1 MGIWTH
7 RNRGSDQLLS
17 DSAQTAAR
25 AACHCYSGNYMR
37 GTRWLLL
44 VAIVAILAGIAATYR
59 AQKRA
64 LAGKSPPK
72 PAQLPLS
79 VMGTRDDFHW
89 TRRDGGRTLAEIHAS
104 QLKQEKD
111 SNQVHLEQVA
121 LKIFNK
127 AGDEYNLVKCA
138 NAEFNEVTSHLYSDG
153 DVEIT
158 LRVPFEGQPTRPLVN
173 IKSSKV
179 TFEVKTGKASTDQA
193 ASFTFEN
200 GTGKSVG
207 AWYDPTLR
215 ELHLVHDVE
224 INRKGPGPHTA
235 PMKIEGG
242 EVTYKEAASVVWVTN
257 GARLTRENT
266 VVNADSAVVQLEDDA
281 IRQVDAV
288 KAHGVDEYPKR
299 KLEYS
304 ADELRVTYSD
314 EGQVDRVS
322 GRTNARLVSISEGSE
337 TTMTSDAVELDFVPS
352 QTQSVLKKAVG
363 NGNAAIESKPVAPS
377 SGGKLAETRVVHS
390 QIIEVLMRPGGR
402 EIETV
407 ETKAPGQLDFLP
419 NDAAQRQR
427 RLIADHMIMKYGP
440 ANQLESF
447 RALNVQTETQPNTD
461 ERAKKAGASKTHSK
475 NMSAEF
481 DPKTGQ
487 MQHME
492 QWDDFAYEQGDRK
505 ARADRAIMDADHNV
519 MTLQK
524 SARVTDAT
532 GATSADH
539 IRMDQKTGDFAAEGH
554 VSSSRQPDKKGAPSG
569 MLAGDQPVEAMA
581 DRMNAAN
588 HNHSIKYEGRVVM
601 WQGGDRITA
610 DRVDIDRDKRSLQ
623 AAGGVVTQFM
633 EKAKDDEAAR
643 SRADGE
649 KDRRGDAATRRPGEN
664 QIPSPKSQIPNRAQP
679 APIFVVVKAATL
691 AYTEQDR
698 LAHYGGGV
706 LLNRPGLQVKAD
718 DLRAFLTESKDDKTK
733 DVKDKAAGPDP
744 DTGGEDSRIEK
755 AYADGH
761 VEIVQAATDRTR
773 TGTGEHAEYYTAD
786 ERIILRGGQPQMVD
800 SKKGYTRGAELTY
813 FVNDDRLLVT
823 GSPKQRATSRLRRK

>member
-1 MGIWTH
+1 
-7 RNRGSDQLLS
+7 
-17 DSAQTAAR
+17 
-25 AACHCYSGNYMR
+25 MR

-44 VAIVAILAGIAATYR
+44 IAIVAILAGIAVTYR
-59 AQKRA
+59 TQKRV

-79 VMGTRDDFHW
+79 VMGTRDEFNW
-89 TRRDGGRTLAEIHAS
+89 TRRDDGGRTLAEIHAS

-111 SNQVHLEQVA
+111 SNQVHLEQVE

-158 LRVPFEGQPTRPLVN
+158 LRVPLQGQPTRPLVN

-179 TFEVKTGKASTDQA
+179 TFEVKTGKASTEQA
-193 ASFTFEN
+193 ARFTFEN

-207 AWYDPTLR
+207 AWYDPTSR

-224 INRKGPGPHTA
+224 INRHGPGPHTA

-242 EVTYKEAASVVWVTN
+242 ELTYKEAGSVVWVTN

-363 NGNAAIESKPVAPS
+363 NGHAAIESKPVAPS

-427 RLIADHMIMKYGP
+427 RLNADHMIMKYGA

-447 RALNVQTETQPNTD
+447 RALNVQTETQPNAD
-461 ERAKKAGASKTHSK
+461 ERAKKSGASKTHSK

-519 MTLQK
+519 MTLEK

-532 GATSADH
+532 GATSADR

-588 HNHSIKYEGRVVM
+588 HNHSIKYEGHAVM

-623 AAGGVVTQFM
+623 AAGSVVTQFM
-633 EKAKDDEAAR
+633 EKAKEDEAAR
-643 SRADGE
+643 NRADGETGRGGEGE
-649 KDRRGDAATRRPGEN
+649 KDRRGDAATRRHGEN
-664 QIPSPKSQIPNRAQP
+664 QIPNRAQP

-733 DVKDKAAGPDP
+733 AAGPDQ
-744 DTGGEDSRIEK
+744 DTGGDDSRIEK
-755 AYADGH
+755 AFADGH

>member
-1 MGIWTH
+1 
-7 RNRGSDQLLS
+7 
-17 DSAQTAAR
+17 
-25 AACHCYSGNYMR
+25 MR

-44 VAIVAILAGIAATYR
+44 VAIVAILTSITLTYR
-59 AQKRA
+59 TQKRA
-64 LAGKSPPK
+64 LAGKAPPK

-79 VMGTRDDFHW
+79 LMGTRDDFNW
-89 TRRDGGRTLAEIHAS
+89 TRRDGGRDLAEIHAS
-104 QLKQEKD
+104 QLRQEKD
-111 SNQVHLEQVA
+111 SNQVHLEQVE

-127 AGDEYNLVKCA
+127 AGDEYDLVKCA
-138 NAEFNEVTSHLYSDG
+138 NAEFNEVNSRLYSDG

-158 LRVPFEGQPTRPLVN
+158 LRVPVEGQPTRPLVK

-179 TFEVKTGKASTDQA
+179 TFDVKTGKASTDEA
-193 ASFTFEN
+193 AAFTFEN
-200 GTGKSVG
+200 GTGKSLG
-207 AWYDPTLR
+207 AWYDPTSR
-215 ELHLVHDVE
+215 ELHLVHDAE

-242 EVTYKEAASVVWVTN
+242 ELTYKEAAAVVWLTH

-288 KAHGVDEYPKR
+288 NAHGVDEYPKR
-299 KLEYS
+299 KLQYS
-304 ADELRVTYSD
+304 AEELRVTYSD

-322 GRTNARLVSISEGSE
+322 GRTNARLMSISEGSQ
-337 TTMTSDAVELDFVPS
+337 TTMTSDAVELDFAPS

-363 NGNAAIESKPVAPS
+363 NGHAAIESKPLAP

-390 QIIEVLMRPGGR
+390 QIIEVQMRPGGR
-402 EIETV
+402 EIETI
-407 ETKAPGQLDFLP
+407 ETQAPGQLDFIP
-419 NDAAQRQR
+419 NEALQRQR
-427 RLIADHMIMKYGP
+427 RLTADHMLMKYGA

-447 RALNVQTETQPNTD
+447 RALNVQTETQPNTE
-461 ERAKKAGASKTHSK
+461 ERAKKLGPSKTHSK

-505 ARADRAIMDADHNV
+505 ARADRATMDADRNV
-519 MTLQK
+519 MTLER

-569 MLAGDQPVEAMA
+569 MLAGDEPVEAMA

-588 HNHSIKYEGRVVM
+588 HNRSLKYEGHAVM

-610 DRVDIDRDKRSLQ
+610 DRVEIDRDKRSLQ
-623 AAGGVVTQFM
+623 AAGSVVTQFM
-633 EKAKDDEAAR
+633 EKARDDEEAR
-643 SRADGE
+643 SRAKSETIPDG
-649 KDRRGDAATRRPGEN
+649 KKTAPN
-664 QIPSPKSQIPNRAQP
+664 PPSSPV
-679 APIFVVVKAATL
+679 FVVVKAATL
-691 AYTEQDR
+691 VYTDQDR
-698 LAHYGGGV
+698 LAHYGGAV

-718 DLRAFLTESKDDKTK
+718 ELRAFLAESKDDKAK
-733 DVKDKAAGPDP
+733 NDKNQATNAEPDS
-744 DTGGEDSRIEK
+744 GGDDSRIEK

-761 VEIVQAATDRTR
+761 VEIVQAGTDRTR

-813 FVNDDRLLVT
+813 FINDDRLLVT
-823 GSPKQRATSRLRRK
+823 GSPKQRVTSRLRRK

>member
-1 MGIWTH
+1 
-7 RNRGSDQLLS
+7 
-17 DSAQTAAR
+17 
-25 AACHCYSGNYMR
+25 MR

-44 VAIVAILAGIAATYR
+44 IAIVAILAAITVTYR
-59 AQKRA
+59 TQKRS

-79 VMGTRDDFHW
+79 LLGTRDDFHW
-89 TRRDGGRTLAEIHAS
+89 TRRDGGRDLAEIHAS

-138 NAEFNEVTSHLYSDG
+138 KAEFNEVSSRLYSDG

-158 LRVPFEGQPTRPLVN
+158 LRVPLQGQPTRPLVN

-193 ASFTFEN
+193 ATFTFEN

-314 EGQVDRVS
+314 VGQVDRVS
-322 GRTNARLVSISEGSE
+322 GRNNARLVSISEGSE
-337 TTMTSDAVELDFVPS
+337 TTMTSDAVQLDFVPS
-352 QTQSVLKKAVG
+352 QTQSVLQKAVG
-363 NGNAAIESKPVAPS
+363 NGHAAIESKPVAA
-377 SGGKLAETRVVHS
+377 SGGKLAETRVVRS
-390 QIIEVLMRPGGR
+390 QVIEVLMRPGGR

-427 RLIADHMIMKYGP
+427 RLNADHMIMKYGP

-447 RALNVQTETQPNTD
+447 RALNVQTETQPNKD
-461 ERAKKAGASKTHSK
+461 EHAKKLGASKTHSK

-492 QWDDFAYEQGDRK
+492 QWDDFAYEQGDRN

-519 MTLQK
+519 MTLEK

-588 HNHSIKYEGRVVM
+588 HNHSIKYEGHVVM

-633 EKAKDDEAAR
+633 ERAKDDETAR
-643 SRADGE
+643 SRADGERGRGGEGE
-649 KDRRGDAATRRPGEN
+649 KDRRGDAGEN
-664 QIPSPKSQIPNRAQP
+664 PIPNRAKP

-718 DLRAFLTESKDDKTK
+718 DLRAFLAESKDDKTK
-733 DVKDKAAGPDP
+733 AAGPDQ
-744 DTGGEDSRIEK
+744 DTSGDDSRIEK

-761 VEIVQAATDRTR
+761 VEIVQTATDRTR

>member
-1 MGIWTH
+1 
-7 RNRGSDQLLS
+7 
-17 DSAQTAAR
+17 
-25 AACHCYSGNYMR
+25 
-37 GTRWLLL
+37 
-44 VAIVAILAGIAATYR
+44 
-59 AQKRA
+59 
-64 LAGKSPPK
+64 
-72 PAQLPLS
+72 
-79 VMGTRDDFHW
+79 
-89 TRRDGGRTLAEIHAS
+89 
-104 QLKQEKD
+104 
-111 SNQVHLEQVA
+111 
-121 LKIFNK
+121 
-127 AGDEYNLVKCA
+127 
-138 NAEFNEVTSHLYSDG
+138 
-153 DVEIT
+153 
-158 LRVPFEGQPTRPLVN
+158 
-173 IKSSKV
+173 
-179 TFEVKTGKASTDQA
+179 
-193 ASFTFEN
+193 
-200 GTGKSVG
+200 
-207 AWYDPTLR
+207 
-215 ELHLVHDVE
+215 
-224 INRKGPGPHTA
+224 
-235 PMKIEGG
+235 
-242 EVTYKEAASVVWVTN
+242 
-257 GARLTRENT
+257 
-266 VVNADSAVVQLEDDA
+266 
-281 IRQVDAV
+281 
-288 KAHGVDEYPKR
+288 
-299 KLEYS
+299 
-304 ADELRVTYSD
+304 
-314 EGQVDRVS
+314 
-322 GRTNARLVSISEGSE
+322 
-337 TTMTSDAVELDFVPS
+337 
-352 QTQSVLKKAVG
+352 
-363 NGNAAIESKPVAPS
+363 
-377 SGGKLAETRVVHS
+377 
-390 QIIEVLMRPGGR
+390 
-402 EIETV
+402 
-407 ETKAPGQLDFLP
+407 LDFLP

-427 RLIADHMIMKYGP
+427 RLNADHMIMKYGP

-461 ERAKKAGASKTHSK
+461 ERAKKLGASKTHSK

-519 MTLQK
+519 MTLER

-539 IRMDQKTGDFAAEGH
+539 IRMDQKTGDFAADGH

-588 HNHSIKYEGRVVM
+588 HNHSIKYDGHVVM
-601 WQGGDRITA
+601 WQGGDRIIA
-610 DRVDIDRDKRSLQ
+610 DRVDIDRDKRSLH

-643 SRADGE
+643 SRADGGRGGDGE
-649 KDRRGDAATRRPGEN
+649 KDRRGDAATRRHGEN

-733 DVKDKAAGPDP
+733 AADP
-744 DTGGEDSRIEK
+744 DNGGEDSRIEK
-755 AYADGH
+755 AFADGH

>member
-1 MGIWTH
+1 
-7 RNRGSDQLLS
+7 
-17 DSAQTAAR
+17 
-25 AACHCYSGNYMR
+25 MR

-44 VAIVAILAGIAATYR
+44 VAIVAILAGIGLTYR
-59 AQKRA
+59 IQKRA
-64 LAGKSPPK
+64 LAGTAPPK
-72 PAQLPLS
+72 PVQLPASLS
-79 VMGTRDDFHW
+79 GTREDFKW
-89 TRRDGGRTLAEIHAS
+89 TRREQGRAVVEIHAR
-104 QLKQEKD
+104 QLRQEKD
-111 SNQVHLEQVA
+111 SNQVHLEQVD

-127 AGDEYNLVKCA
+127 PGDQYNLVKCA
-138 NAEFNEVTSHLYSDG
+138 KAEFDQGSSHLYSEG

-158 LRVPFEGQPTRPLVN
+158 LSVPVEGQPTRPLVN
-173 IKSSKV
+173 IKSSGV
-179 TFEVKTGKASTDQA
+179 TFDVKTGKAATDRA
-193 ASFTFEN
+193 AIFTFEN

-207 AWYDPTLR
+207 AWYDPTSR

-224 INRKGPGPHTA
+224 INRKAPGPHAA
-235 PMKIEGG
+235 PMKIEAG
-242 EVTYKEAASVVWVTN
+242 ELTYKEAASVVWLTH

-266 VVNADSAVVQLEDDA
+266 VVNADSAVVQLEVDA

-299 KLEYS
+299 KLEYE
-304 ADELRVTYSD
+304 AGELRVTYSD

-322 GRTNARLVSISEGSE
+322 GRTNARLVSTSEGSE
-337 TTMTSDAVELDFVPS
+337 TAMTSDAVELDFVPS
-352 QTQSVLKKAVG
+352 ETQSILKKAVG
-363 NGNAAIESKPVAPS
+363 NGNATIESKPVAPP
-377 SGGKLAETRVVHS
+377 GGKLAETRVVHS
-390 QIIEVLMRPGGR
+390 QIIEVQMRPGGR

-407 ETKAPGQLDFLP
+407 ETQAPGQLDFIP
-419 NDAAQRQR
+419 NQATQRQR
-427 RLIADHMIMKYGP
+427 RLNADHMIMKYGP

-447 RALNVQTETQPNTD
+447 RALNVQTETQPAAD
-461 ERAKKAGASKTHSK
+461 ERAKKPGVSKTHSK

-505 ARADRAIMDADHNV
+505 ARADRAILDAEHNV
-519 MTLQK
+519 MTLQR

-532 GATSADH
+532 GVTSADH

-569 MLAGDQPVEAMA
+569 MLSGDQPLEALA

-588 HNHSIKYEGRVVM
+588 HNRSIKYEGHVVM

-610 DRVDIDRDKRSLQ
+610 DRVEIDREKRSLQ

-633 EKAKDDEAAR
+633 EKAKDDDGAR
-643 SRADGE
+643 SRA
-649 KDRRGDAATRRPGEN
+649 
-664 QIPSPKSQIPNRAQP
+664 QSQIPNPTSQPPVQP
-679 APIFVVVKAATL
+679 APIFVVVKAARL
-691 AYTEQDR
+691 VYTEQDR
-698 LAHYGGGV
+698 LAQYSGGV

-718 DLRAFLTESKDDKTK
+718 ELRAFLAESKNDKS
-733 DVKDKAAGPDP
+733 KAASVDQ
-744 DTGGEDSRIEK
+744 DTAGDESRIEK

-773 TGTGEHAEYYTAD
+773 TGTGEHAEYYTTD
-786 ERIILRGGQPQMVD
+786 ERIIIRGGQPQMVD

-813 FVNDDRLLVT
+813 FVNDDRLLVS
-823 GSPKQRATSRLRRK
+823 GGPKQRATSRLRRK

>member
-1 MGIWTH
+1 
-7 RNRGSDQLLS
+7 
-17 DSAQTAAR
+17 
-25 AACHCYSGNYMR
+25 MR

-44 VAIVAILAGIAATYR
+44 IAIVAILAGIAVTYR
-59 AQKRA
+59 TQKRA
-64 LAGKSPPK
+64 LAGTAPPK

-79 VMGTRDDFHW
+79 LSGTRDDFNW
-89 TRRDGGRTLAEIHAS
+89 TRRDGERALAEIHARR
-104 QLKQEKD
+104 LKQEKD
-111 SNQVHLEQVA
+111 SNQVHLEQVE

-127 AGDEYNLVKCA
+127 PGDEYNLVKCA
-138 NAEFNEVTSHLYSDG
+138 KAEFDEATSHLYSDG

-158 LRVPFEGQPTRPLVN
+158 LKVPVEGQPTRPLVT

-207 AWYDPTLR
+207 AWYDPTSR

-224 INRKGPGPHTA
+224 IDRKAPGPHA
-235 PMKIEGG
+235 LPMKIEAG
-242 EVTYKEAASVVWVTN
+242 ELTYKEAASVVWLTH

-266 VVNADSAVVQLEDDA
+266 VVNAESAVVQLEDGA

-288 KAHGVDEYPKR
+288 TAQGVDEYPKR
-299 KLEYS
+299 KLEYG
-304 ADELRVTYSD
+304 AGELRVTYSD
-314 EGQVDRVS
+314 EGQVDHMS

-337 TTMTSDAVELDFVPS
+337 TTMTSDAIDLDFVPS

-363 NGNAAIESKPVAPS
+363 NGNATIESKPVAQP
-377 SGGKLAETRVVHS
+377 GGKLAETRIVRS
-390 QIIEVLMRPGGR
+390 QIIEVQMRPGGR

-407 ETKAPGQLDFLP
+407 ETQAPGQLDFIP
-419 NDAAQRQR
+419 NEAAQRQR
-427 RLIADHMIMKYGP
+427 RLNADHMIMKYGA

-447 RALNVQTETQPNTD
+447 RALNVKTETQPTTD
-461 ERAKKAGASKTHSK
+461 EHAKKQGVSTTHSK

-492 QWDDFAYEQGDRK
+492 QWDDFAYEQGERQ
-505 ARADRAIMDADHNV
+505 ARADRATMDADRNL
-519 MTLQK
+519 MTLQQ

-588 HNHSIKYEGRVVM
+588 HNRSLKYEGHVVM

-610 DRVDIDRDKRSLQ
+610 DHVEIDREKRSLQ
-623 AAGGVVTQFM
+623 AAGSVVTQFM

-643 SRADGE
+643 SRATSETPNPEQPAGNADGAMGRGGERE
-649 KDRRGDAATRRPGEN
+649 KDRRGDAVTRRHSEN
-664 QIPSPKSQIPNRAQP
+664 QIPSPKSQIPTPKSQPPAPP

-691 AYTEQDR
+691 VYTDQDR
-698 LAHYGGGV
+698 LAHYRGGV
-706 LLNRPGLQVKAD
+706 LLNRPGLQVKAEE
-718 DLRAFLTESKDDKTK
+718 LRAFLTESKDDKS
-733 DVKDKAAGPDP
+733 KAASAD
-744 DTGGEDSRIEK
+744 DSGGEDSRIEK

-773 TGTGEHAEYYTAD
+773 TGTGEHAEYYTTD

-823 GSPKQRATSRLRRK
+823 GGPKQRATSRLRRK